1 MIRLVLADDHAMV
14 RQSLARVLE
23 SEPTISV
30 IGQAGDGIELKKII
44 AKEKPDFLVMDYSM
58 PNHLAVDAIKDFL
71 KTFPNMRIVVLTV
84 HESIHYAVHVLD
96 AGAHGYIIKAAAV
109 DELILAIETV
119 RHGNV
124 YVSRQIAQQ
133 VWAQR
138 KSPQAAKSGV
148 GLLSSRELE
157 VLKLLAEGKTLQ
169 ECSHHLSIKV
179 STVSTY
185 QSRLLE
191 KLGLKSKTE
200 IVRFAMENGLV
211 E

>member
-1 MIRLVLADDHAMV
+1 MIRLVLADDHVMV
-14 RQSLARVLE
+14 RESLARVLE

-30 IGQAGDGIELKKII
+30 VGQAGDGIELKKIV
-44 AKEKPDFLVMDYSM
+44 ARENPDFLVMDYSM

-71 KTFPNMRIVVLTV
+71 QTYPKMRIVVLTV
-84 HESIHYAVHVLD
+84 HENIHYAVHVLG

-124 YVSRQIAQQ
+124 YVSRQIADE

-138 KSPQAAKSGV
+138 KAGKSEKSGI
-148 GLLSSRELE
+148 GLLSIRELE
-157 VLKLLAEGKTLQ
+157 VLKLLAEGKSLQ
-169 ECSHHLSIKV
+169 ECANELSIKV

-185 QSRLLE
+185 QSRILE
-191 KLGLKSKTE
+191 KLRLKSKTE
-200 IVRFAMENGLV
+200 IVRYAIENGLV
-211 E
+211 Q

>member
-1 MIRLVLADDHAMV
+1 MIRLVLADDHTMV
-14 RQSLARVLE
+14 RESLARVLE

-30 IGQAGDGIELKKII
+30 VGQAGDGIELKKIV
-44 AKEKPDFLVMDYSM
+44 AREQPDFLVMDYSM

-71 KTFPNMRIVVLTV
+71 QSFPKMRVVVLTV
-84 HESIHYAVHVLD
+84 HENIHYGVHVLN

-124 YVSRQIAQQ
+124 YVSRQIAED

-138 KSPQAAKSGV
+138 NIGKTSKSGI
-148 GLLSSRELE
+148 GSLSARELE
-157 VLKLLAEGKTLQ
+157 VLKLLAEGKSLQ
-169 ECSHHLSIKV
+169 ECSSQLSIKV

-185 QSRLLE
+185 QSRILE
-191 KLGLKSKTE
+191 KLGLQSKTE
-200 IVRFAMENGLV
+200 LVRFAVENGFVL
-211 E
+211 